1 MFDREAIKALSE
13 AQSIAAA
20 AEAVTSALAAD
31 AAVAMLP
38 SDFTHHDLEKFLPTR
53 RRARGSMKTSSI
65 TDFGTYVKSHMEEGA
80 SVFVAQDTMTATAVL
95 NLGTPAA
102 PGHADNTAVLALKA
116 TAAYTALSNIA
127 SGHPKSQ
134 RDVAEW
140 LEDWISIVAATDAD
154 EQTIHIKRAIAAVR
168 AITIDAAR
176 KVESEERSLSAT
188 RSALEQV
195 TASSKGQPLPALL
208 SVELEPYM
216 GLEPR
221 TFAVRV
227 GVLTTGDKQPQL
239 VLRIVKAEQ
248 HAEEMAQ
255 ELAALVRTELGDVP
269 AMLGAYQA
277 K

>member
-65 TDFGTYVKSHMEEGA
+65 TDFGTYVKSHKEEGA

-140 LEDWISIVAATDAD
+140 LEDWANIVTAIDAD
-154 EQTIHIKRAIAAVR
+154 EQPIHIKHAIAAVR

-248 HAEEMAQ
+248 HAEEMAL

-269 AMLGAYQA
+269 ATLGAYQA